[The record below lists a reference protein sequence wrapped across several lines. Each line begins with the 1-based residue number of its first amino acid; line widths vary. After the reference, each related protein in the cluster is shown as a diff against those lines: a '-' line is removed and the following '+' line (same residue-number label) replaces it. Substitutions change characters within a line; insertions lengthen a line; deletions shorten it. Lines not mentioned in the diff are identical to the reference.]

1 MRSAKDMFEAALS
14 MYRRI
19 EEMTIEEKAAI
30 IQILRARVIA
40 EAEERQLMLNAQRPS
55 DEFHS

>member
-1 MRSAKDMFEAALS
+1 MRSAKDMFEAALN